1 MANQLQVG
9 DIVQLSTFKRFEEK
23 KPSSQNLREGDM
35 VVNISNPNFKSGE
48 VVLLTHDDGSG
59 CPYFGRNMDSRVCA
73 NMADFAPLSE
83 FTAGGKAQA
92 PVVTATMTVYSDGV
106 KLNNDTIEFDGKS
119 WTREELQNT
128 VKRYQAILR
137 RPVAVVPQKAVAAKT
152 KTTKKQTKKTK

>member
-73 NMADFAPLSE
+73 NMADF
-83 FTAGGKAQA
+83 
-92 PVVTATMTVYSDGV
+92 VYSDGV